1 MEGKEG
7 DRMDKGMGFL
17 TIAGSR
23 VAVLFVVLVKH
34 KAEVIMNFCIR
45 AVLGQIAIY
54 GINSL
59 LSSYEIPVRA
69 GMNFV
74 SLLTSGI
81 LGFSGISLLYA
92 ILALR
97 LL

>member
-17 TIAGSR
+17 TIAGSC

-59 LSSYEIPVRA
+59 LSS
-69 GMNFV
+69 
-74 SLLTSGI
+74 GI

>member
-1 MEGKEG
+1 
-7 DRMDKGMGFL
+7 MDKEMGFL
-17 TIAGSR
+17 AIAGSCA
-23 VAVLFVVLVKH
+23 VVLFMVLVKH
-34 KAEVIMNFCIR
+34 KAEILMNFCIR
-45 AVLGQIAIY
+45 AVMGQIAIY

-69 GMNFV
+69 GMNLV
-74 SLLTSGI
+74 SFLTSGT
-81 LGFSGISLLYA
+81 LGFSGVSLLYA

>member
-1 MEGKEG
+1 MKIKDAAPVQDSRKQQLLEDIARTKSAL
-7 DRMDKGMGFL
+7 DRAYSNF
-17 TIAGSR
+17 
-23 VAVLFVVLVKH
+23 
-34 KAEVIMNFCIR
+34 ENVIDPDLIDSS
-45 AVLGQIAIY
+45 IY

>member
-1 MEGKEG
+1 
-7 DRMDKGMGFL
+7 MDKGMGFL
-17 TIAGSR
+17 AIAGSCA
-23 VAVLFVVLVKH
+23 VVLFMVLVKH
-34 KAEVIMNFCIR
+34 KAEIFMNFCIR
-45 AVLGQIAIY
+45 AVMGQIAIY

-69 GMNFV
+69 GMNLV
-74 SLLTSGI
+74 SFLTSGT
-81 LGFSGISLLYA
+81 LGFSGVSLLYA

>member
-1 MEGKEG
+1 
-7 DRMDKGMGFL
+7 MDKEMGFL
-17 TIAGSR
+17 AIAGSC
-23 VAVLFVVLVKH
+23 VVVLFMVLVKH
-34 KAEVIMNFCIR
+34 KAEILMNFCIR
-45 AVLGQIAIY
+45 AVMGQIAIY

-69 GMNFV
+69 GMNLV
-74 SLLTSGI
+74 SFLTSGT
-81 LGFSGISLLYA
+81 LGFSGVSLLYA

>member
-1 MEGKEG
+1 
-7 DRMDKGMGFL
+7 MDKGMGFL
-17 TIAGSR
+17 TIAGSC

-74 SLLTSGI
+74 SL
-81 LGFSGISLLYA
+81 YA

>member
-1 MEGKEG
+1 
-7 DRMDKGMGFL
+7 MDKGMGFL
-17 TIAGSR
+17 TIAGSC

-54 GINSL
+54 SL